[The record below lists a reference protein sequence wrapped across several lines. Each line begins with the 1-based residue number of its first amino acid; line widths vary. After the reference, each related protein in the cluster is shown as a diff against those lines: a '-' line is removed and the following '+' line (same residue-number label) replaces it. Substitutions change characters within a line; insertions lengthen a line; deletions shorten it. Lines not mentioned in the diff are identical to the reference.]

1 MSTHYGLRMLL
12 KRQEAKK
19 YGTCHIL
26 EGNYEKG
33 DRVIMVDDVLM
44 TGGTLVDDIPVSLL
58 VDFLLNKQ
66 LSFMTTIKFT
76 SFVCYDDATVKVFWL
91 D

>member
-1 MSTHYGLRMLL
+1 MLL

-26 EGNYEKG
+26 EGSYEKG

-58 VDFLLNKQ
+58 VD
-66 LSFMTTIKFT
+66 
-76 SFVCYDDATVKVFWL
+76 
-91 D
+91 